1 MKTVNLYTDGACSNN
16 QSDTNIGGWGTVLEY
31 GDNVKT
37 LYGGKSNT
45 TNNIMEMTSVI
56 EGLKAL
62 KSNDIKISIYSDS
75 AYVVNCFNQKWY
87 TKWRMNGW
95 INSQKKPVENKELW
109 VELIELVEHFNDI
122 SFYKV
127 KGHLSIAT
135 KEFDKWHEK
144 YNKQF
149 ATVSKDFYTH
159 LVNRNNEADALA
171 NKGVDEIRES
181 NNGETYGN

>member
-16 QSDTNIGGWGTVLEY
+16 QSEKNIGGWGTVLEY

-37 LYGGKSNT
+37 LYGGQANT

-62 KSNDIKISIYSDS
+62 KSTNIQVSIYSDS

-87 TKWRMNGW
+87 VKWRMNGW
-95 INSQKKPVENKELW
+95 INSSKKAVENKDLW
-109 VELIELVEHFNDI
+109 VELIDLVESFSTI

-127 KGHLSIAT
+127 KGHLSVGT
-135 KEFDKWHEK
+135 KEFSKWHDK
-144 YNKQF
+144 YNKQYGPV
-149 ATVSKDFYTH
+149 TKEFYTH
-159 LVNRNNEADALA
+159 LVMRNNEADALA
-171 NKGVDEIRES
+171 NKGVDEIRS
-181 NNGETYGN
+181 QNDL